1 MSTDLLN
8 GERLLTKAACYHNKS
23 FFNMQSGTLYVT
35 NYRFIFARPS
45 KAARF
50 LLGTSLIDSLGGL
63 KGTEVAFEIPLK
75 DIKGFFRQKKS
86 SSYYLLKTTTSEYKF
101 TMKVT
106 PVSLDWL
113 PIFKEAVSQ
122 SVSGTVVDSEFPLG
136 GFIVQD

>member
-23 FFNMQSGTLYVT
+23 FFNMQSGTFYVT

-45 KAARF
+45 KTARF
-50 LLGTSLIDSLGGL
+50 FLEGGLIDQLGGL

-75 DIKGFFRQKKS
+75 DIKGFFKKKKL
-86 SSYYLLKTTTSEYKF
+86 SSYYLLKTTTSEYKIQMKAF
-101 TMKVT
+101 TM
-106 PVSLDWL
+106 DWL

-122 SVSGTVVDSEFPLG
+122 SVSGTVVDSEFPYG